1 MKTKVMTRQDEIEV
15 LQSLKGDTYFSQYF
29 TSYDIGQMCQNIS
42 NDFCIELGC
51 SFNKATEVLAKQLK
65 EAKAEK
71 DEAVKR
77 NVFQIIDLYNG
88 DVPADLYKVISLQ
101 IDIKDIIN
109 HKREMN
115 YSLNEIEI
123 QFLVTLMNRI

>member
-15 LQSLKGDTYFSQYF
+15 LQSLKGDTYFSQF
-29 TSYDIGQMCQNIS
+29 FGQDIDQMCQNIS

-71 DEAVKR
+71 DEAVKS
-77 NVFQIIDLYNG
+77 
-88 DVPADLYKVISLQ
+88 A
-101 IDIKDIIN
+101 N
-109 HKREMN
+109 HPIFSETDFSK
-115 YSLNEIEI
+115 IH
-123 QFLVTLMNRI
+123 LVEFH

>member
-1 MKTKVMTRQDEIEV
+1 MKTKVMTKQDEIEV
-15 LQSLKGDTYFSQYF
+15 LQSLKGDTYFSQFF
-29 TSYDIGQMCQNIS
+29 TSNDIDQMCQNIS

-71 DEAVKR
+71 ESAIKK

-88 DVPADLYKVISLQ
+88 DVPEDLYEVISFQ

-109 HKREMN
+109 HKRKMN
-115 YSLNEIEI
+115 YSLNESEI
-123 QFLVTLMNRI
+123 KYLVTLMNK

>member
-15 LQSLKGDTYFSQYF
+15 LQSLKGDTYFSQF
-29 TSYDIGQMCQNIS
+29 FGQDIDQMCQNIS

-51 SFNKATEVLAKQLK
+51 SFNKATEVLDKQLK

-71 DEAVKR
+71 DKAVKR

-109 HKREMN
+109 HKRKMN
-115 YSLNEIEI
+115 YSLNESEI
-123 QFLVTLMNRI
+123 KYLVTLMNKQ

>member
-1 MKTKVMTRQDEIEV
+1 
-15 LQSLKGDTYFSQYF
+15 
-29 TSYDIGQMCQNIS
+29 MCQNIS

-71 DEAVKR
+71 ESAIKK

-88 DVPADLYKVISLQ
+88 DVPEDLYKVISLQ

-109 HKREMN
+109 HKRKMN
-115 YSLNEIEI
+115 YSLNESEI
-123 QFLVTLMNRI
+123 KYLVTLMNKQ